1 MRDEIESINPIS
13 FVTEPKYKDTNIWD
27 LKYISTSD
35 DEDNDSE
42 GDDDIA
48 ASSSEEE
55 SDEESSEEEQ
65 EEEEATKIKKITEK
79 KLFLKNVAGQG

>member
-1 MRDEIESINPIS
+1 MD
-13 FVTEPKYKDTNIWD
+13 FVTDPKYKDTNIWD

-48 ASSSEEE
+48 ASDSDSEEKSE
-55 SDEESSEEEQ
+55 EEESSEEEI
-65 EEEEATKIKKITEK
+65 EEKRLQNITDK
-79 KLFLKNVAGQG
+79 KLFQKKVKGQG